1 MKRSVL
7 ILNLL
12 ILTSHIFAN
21 KNYSNKLEHE
31 SAIILGATYIGDIA
45 NNVSGG
51 INEGI
56 AYLGLGNL
64 NLNINTKNIG
74 LWSGG
79 NIYINSA
86 TAHGKSPT
94 ENLIGDFQVASNID
108 AGGNILY
115 IQELWYKQSFTNLEF
130 TIGIQDLNAEFATSQ
145 NSSKFINSSFGI
157 APVIADN
164 VPCSLFPITGLGFTG
179 KLKINENFTIQMAL
193 FDGFPTGINNLENN
207 TSARIKSNDGLLY
220 FTELQFTNELNNL
233 PGSYKIGYYYHTG
246 LAELNEETHESLPV
260 FNKNHGFYFI
270 ADQTL
275 WQRKN
280 RCIGLFT
287 QLSFSPSEINIHN
300 KYLGFGFNYS
310 GCFKK
315 IHNDEFG
322 IAMAY
327 ASFNNELNHKHETLI
342 EFYYNLPLNENIYIE
357 PDLQYIINPLGTE
370 AIIKNAVVLFLRFGI
385 EF

>member
-12 ILTSHIFAN
+12 ILTSHLFAN
-21 KNYSNKLEHE
+21 KNYNNKLGHE
-31 SAIILGATYIGDIA
+31 SLINLEATYIGDLA

-51 INEGI
+51 LNKGI
-56 AYLGLGNL
+56 VYLGLGNL
-64 NLNINTKNIG
+64 NLNINTKKLG
-74 LWSGG
+74 LWSGV
-79 NIYINSA
+79 NIYINGA
-86 TAHGKSPT
+86 AAHGKSPT

-115 IQELWYKQSFTNLEF
+115 IQEFWYKQSFTNLEF

-145 NSSKFINSSFGI
+145 NSAEFINSSFGI
-157 APVIADN
+157 ASVIADN
-164 VPCSLFPITGLGFTG
+164 VPCSIFPITGLGFSG
-179 KLKINENFTIQMAL
+179 KLKINENITMQMAL
-193 FDGFPTGINNLENN
+193 FDGFPTGINNIENN
-207 TSARIKSNDGLLY
+207 TSEKIKSNDGLLY
-220 FTELQFTNELNNL
+220 FTELQFTKKINNL
-233 PGSYKIGYYYHTG
+233 PGSYEIGYYYHTG
-246 LAELNEETHESLPV
+246 LTVPKEETNETLRV
-260 FNKNHGFYFI
+260 FNSNHGYYFI

-275 WQRKN
+275 WQKKN
-280 RCIGLFT
+280 RSLGLFT

-322 IAMAY
+322 IAVAY

-342 EFYYNLPLNENIYIE
+342 EFYYNLPLNEHIYIK

-370 AIIKNAVVLFLRFGI
+370 TIIKNAVVLFLRFGI
-385 EF
+385 DF